1 MNQKKLY
8 RSRSNRMICGVCGG
22 LGTYLGI
29 DATVVRV
36 LWVKGASPMLD
47 FQVSTIV
54 FTVINLLV
62 LYFILSV
69 IIPED
74 DGIVD

>member
-1 MNQKKLY
+1 
-8 RSRSNRMICGVCGG
+8 
-22 LGTYLGI
+22 
-29 DATVVRV
+29 
-36 LWVKGASPMLD
+36 MLD